1 MLDATTL
8 VYETDIINYKYG
20 GLDFYVTD
28 MVEIDLA
35 APEYKAFAC
44 GYTDDLTSL
53 VEVDAGG
60 MFCVTLQFDSGT
72 TTLSELSGR
81 EFGTALTPTLQGF

>member
-8 VYETDIINYKYG
+8 VYQTDIINYKYG

-35 APEYKAFAC
+35 ATEYKAFAC
-44 GYTDDLTSL
+44 GYTDDLAST
-53 VEVDAGG
+53 VETNAGG
-60 MFCVTLQFDSGT
+60 LYCVTLQWDAGT
-72 TTLSELSGR
+72 TTFSELTGR
-81 EFGTALTPTLQGF
+81 ELGTALTPTLYDF